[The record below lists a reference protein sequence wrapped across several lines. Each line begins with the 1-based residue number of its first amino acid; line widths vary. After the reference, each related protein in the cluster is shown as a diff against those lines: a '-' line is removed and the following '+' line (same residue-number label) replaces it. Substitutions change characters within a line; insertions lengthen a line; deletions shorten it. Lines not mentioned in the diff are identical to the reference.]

1 MIYSLLPIDNS
12 FREYFQLAG
21 FILYFKHAWNFLKLI
36 EIVYNCSDFFF
47 FFLNNIEFVSET
59 SLSSSKISL
68 PIVSK

>member
-36 EIVYNCSDFFF
+36 EIVYCSDFF